1 MNPPFGGLLAVLS
14 AVNEKRRVV
23 TEPARV
29 AAQGSDIMI
38 GKIVETISIVGIMT
52 GLVGMMYPRDV
63 RLNVPVGTLWFLCG
77 AAVCYVWL

>member
-1 MNPPFGGLLAVLS
+1 
-14 AVNEKRRVV
+14 
-23 TEPARV
+23 
-29 AAQGSDIMI
+29 MI
-38 GKIVETISIVGIMT
+38 GKIVETISIVVIMT